1 VQFEMT
7 SNIENWFGYSL
18 EMSAKVVRDD
28 EGILLVFSN
37 ELAKAL
43 QIKEGDDL
51 VPIDVES
58 GKLSLE
64 LVRTTE

>member
-1 VQFEMT
+1 MT
-7 SNIENWFGYSL
+7 SNIENWYGYSM
-18 EMSAKVVRDD
+18 EMSAKVVRDN

-51 VPIDVES
+51 IPIDVES
-58 GKLSLE
+58 GKLTLE
-64 LVRTTE
+64 LVPAAE